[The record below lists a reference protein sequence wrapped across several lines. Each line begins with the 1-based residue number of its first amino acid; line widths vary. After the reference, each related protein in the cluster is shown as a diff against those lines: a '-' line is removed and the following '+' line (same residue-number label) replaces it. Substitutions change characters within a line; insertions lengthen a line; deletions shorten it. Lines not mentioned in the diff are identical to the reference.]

1 MLTFQ
6 VSTPVLRAGLIDL
19 DVTWLVQIGLFLLV
33 YAVLAF
39 GFFRPYAALLRRRD
53 AATKGR
59 KEHAAALLAEA
70 QALEQKVEG
79 RLADARAQAMQIRRD
94 LVEEGR
100 AQRDRIVAEALQVP
114 VPVLQAYLK
123 GMIRDPFGSR
133 RTDLKL
139 PVAQFAA
146 GPAESDAVKA
156 RARLTQAGLDALPRL
171 RVVPFPKSRHWPMWD
186 EPERFLAELRA
197 FEAGLAI
204 R

>member
-100 AQRDRIVAEALQVP
+100 AQRDRIVAAERERAHATVETALAQ
-114 VPVLQAYLK
+114 LESEKQQHLA
-123 GMIRDPFGSR
+123 
-133 RTDLKL
+133 DLDR
-139 PVAQFAA
+139 AA
-146 GPAESDAVKA
+146 GDVAALIEAQV
-156 RARLTQAGLDALPRL
+156 RAGGA
-171 RVVPFPKSRHWPMWD
+171 K
-186 EPERFLAELRA
+186 
-197 FEAGLAI
+197 
-204 R
+204 